1 MPLYPTPHINASP
14 DDFAR
19 TVLMPGDPMRA
30 KFIAENFLQSPK
42 LINNVRGVQGYT
54 GCYDGARVSVMAS
67 GMGIPSIGIY
77 SYELYNIFGVENI
90 IRIGSAGALR
100 EDIRLRDIVIAMG
113 ASTNSRFSHQYGLA
127 GSFAP
132 ICSYDMLRVCV
143 DVASERKIPC
153 HVGNILSSDTFYSD
167 ESGVP
172 DGMKANDGWRK
183 MGIMAIEM
191 EAAGL
196 YMTAAAAKKNALAIC
211 TISDHIITGEATTS
225 AERETSFTQ
234 MIGLALETAKR
245 LA

>member
-1 MPLYPTPHINASP
+1 
-14 DDFAR
+14 
-19 TVLMPGDPMRA
+19 
-30 KFIAENFLQSPK
+30 
-42 LINNVRGVQGYT
+42 
-54 GCYDGARVSVMAS
+54 
-67 GMGIPSIGIY
+67 
-77 SYELYNIFGVENI
+77 
-90 IRIGSAGALR
+90 
-100 EDIRLRDIVIAMG
+100 MG

-132 ICSYDMLRVCV
+132 ICSYEMLRVCT
-143 DVASERKIPC
+143 DVTSERKIPC